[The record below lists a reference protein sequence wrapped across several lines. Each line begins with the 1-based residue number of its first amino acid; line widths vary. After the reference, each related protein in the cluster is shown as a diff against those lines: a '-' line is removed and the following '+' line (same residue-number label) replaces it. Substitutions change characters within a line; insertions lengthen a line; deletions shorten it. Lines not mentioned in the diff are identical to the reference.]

1 MTDKNNRPMKTGDVV
16 EITGAYFKNDNGLY
30 FVEHTPGDP
39 NWSGRDHCLRRIKRN
54 GELSTAKD
62 NLCFWPISAFVNSR
76 DKRAAANQWNR
87 EHAEIEIKTFP
98 HTEHIA
104 KFFAAEADSLDA
116 TIKRYTWDFGED
128 CQTVKDTKETQAF
141 YRSVADGLR
150 AEQPTADLEAE
161 NASRRAEQEAEQAE
175 RETVLRRRVA
185 GRCFIAETEQAHP
198 ITPGAPFVEI
208 PFSENP
214 AFYACTDQA
223 GKTGEPL
230 RLSVAAAEII
240 IRHYDAEVYADPDSA
255 YDKTDFVI
263 HYTDEHGQPSTY
275 SGRYDLG
282 CDAGGLVSHIRNFGE
297 NLRSMGHLW
306 NSQPTE
312 QDEADAAAILA
323 LADLLTAEI
332 NPTTPTPPTGGKV
345 VTVDFTQNSAA
356 TVQPSAATQQPEQ
369 TQQPDFLDWDP
380 AEVKAELERRNAEN
394 DHSFVAGVLSDVE
407 HLAPEQQTPATGAGV
422 EAPAEQPEATTAEQA
437 EQAEQPTPENR
448 PETVPPYGSIDE
460 ETARNAHYCVHMS
473 DYKPGSATASY
484 RNAVNSAAKMVEQ
497 QKARV
502 SAFYHDKLDALLNS
516 YARRLAQWT
525 NDYNRNQSSYPSQFI
540 AGAGNF
546 NMRKHNR
553 QMSRE
558 DSLWEEYR
566 QIEAILDK
574 IRSVGT
580 GPVDLA
586 DPHAREMLTERL
598 NSQRQML
605 EDAKTANAYY
615 RKHKTLEGCP
625 GLSEKNRAWL
635 TRPGVFASGDGSPIS
650 QYGSPFPAYE
660 LASIRGKIERT
671 EQRLAELD
679 RREQQAAEP
688 QTGTA
693 FDGGQIVRNI
703 DLNRLQILFD
713 AIPSADTRAAMKQNG
728 FRWSPKNQAWQRQLT
743 DNAERAARQVLR
755 LA

>member
-1 MTDKNNRPMKTGDVV
+1 MTDKNNRTMKTGDVV

-39 NWSGRDHCLRRIKRN
+39 NWIGRDHCLRRIKRN

-62 NLCFWPISAFVNSR
+62 NICFWPIHAFVNSR
-76 DKRAAANQWNR
+76 DKRAAANQWNQ

-104 KFFAAEADSLDA
+104 AYFASEADSLDV

-128 CQTVKDTKETQAF
+128 CQTVKDTKEAQAF
-141 YRSVADGLR
+141 YRSVAGGLR
-150 AEQPTADLEAE
+150 TEQPTAA
-161 NASRRAEQEAEQAE
+161 
-175 RETVLRRRVA
+175 
-185 GRCFIAETEQAHP
+185 TE
-198 ITPGAPFVEI
+198 
-208 PFSENP
+208 
-214 AFYACTDQA
+214 
-223 GKTGEPL
+223 
-230 RLSVAAAEII
+230 
-240 IRHYDAEVYADPDSA
+240 
-255 YDKTDFVI
+255 
-263 HYTDEHGQPSTY
+263 
-275 SGRYDLG
+275 
-282 CDAGGLVSHIRNFGE
+282 
-297 NLRSMGHLW
+297 
-306 NSQPTE
+306 
-312 QDEADAAAILA
+312 
-323 LADLLTAEI
+323 
-332 NPTTPTPPTGGKV
+332 
-345 VTVDFTQNSAA
+345 
-356 TVQPSAATQQPEQ
+356 QPSATTEQ
-369 TQQPDFLDWDP
+369 
-380 AEVKAELERRNAEN
+380 
-394 DHSFVAGVLSDVE
+394 
-407 HLAPEQQTPATGAGV
+407 PEQQTPATGAGAEV
-422 EAPAEQPEATTAEQA
+422 PAEQPEATTAEQA

-484 RNAVNSAAKMVEQ
+484 RNSVNEAAQMVEQ

-516 YARRLAQWT
+516 YARRLAQWA
-525 NDYNRNQSSYPSQFI
+525 NDYNRNQASYPSQFI

-650 QYGSPFPAYE
+650 LYGSPFPAYE

-713 AIPSADTRAAMKQNG
+713 AIPDADTRAALKQNG

>member
-1 MTDKNNRPMKTGDVV
+1 MNDKNNRPMKTGDVV

-62 NLCFWPISAFVNSR
+62 NICFWPIHAFVNSR

-87 EHAEIEIKTFP
+87 EHAEIEIKHFP
-98 HTEHIA
+98 NTAHIA
-104 KFFAAEADSLDA
+104 KFFADEADSLDV
-116 TIKRYTWDFGED
+116 TIKRYTWDFGKD
-128 CQTVKDTKETQAF
+128 CQTVKDTKEIQAF

-150 AEQPTADLEAE
+150 AEQPTAAT
-161 NASRRAEQEAEQAE
+161 AQTSAAA
-175 RETVLRRRVA
+175 
-185 GRCFIAETEQAHP
+185 TEQ
-198 ITPGAPFVEI
+198 
-208 PFSENP
+208 
-214 AFYACTDQA
+214 
-223 GKTGEPL
+223 
-230 RLSVAAAEII
+230 
-240 IRHYDAEVYADPDSA
+240 
-255 YDKTDFVI
+255 
-263 HYTDEHGQPSTY
+263 
-275 SGRYDLG
+275 
-282 CDAGGLVSHIRNFGE
+282 
-297 NLRSMGHLW
+297 
-306 NSQPTE
+306 
-312 QDEADAAAILA
+312 
-323 LADLLTAEI
+323 
-332 NPTTPTPPTGGKV
+332 
-345 VTVDFTQNSAA
+345 
-356 TVQPSAATQQPEQ
+356 
-369 TQQPDFLDWDP
+369 
-380 AEVKAELERRNAEN
+380 
-394 DHSFVAGVLSDVE
+394 
-407 HLAPEQQTPATGAGV
+407 PEQQTPATGAGA
-422 EAPAEQPEATTAEQA
+422 EAPAEQPEAITPEPA
-437 EQAEQPTPENR
+437 EQAEQPAPENR

-460 ETARNAHYCVHMS
+460 GTARNAHYCIHMG

-484 RNAVNSAAKMVEQ
+484 RNSVNKAAQMVEQ

-525 NDYNRNQSSYPSQFI
+525 NDYNRNQASYPSQFI

-546 NMRKHNR
+546 NMRQHNR

-605 EDAKTANAYY
+605 EDAKAANAYY

-713 AIPSADTRAAMKQNG
+713 AIPDADTRAALKQNG

>member
-1 MTDKNNRPMKTGDVV
+1 MNDKNNRPMKTGDVV

-62 NLCFWPISAFVNSR
+62 NICFWPIHAFVNSR
-76 DKRAAANQWNR
+76 DKRAAANQWNQ

-104 KFFAAEADSLDA
+104 AYFADEADSLDA
-116 TIKRYTWDFGED
+116 TINRYTWDFGED
-128 CQTVKDTKETQAF
+128 CQTVKDAKETQAF

-150 AEQPTADLEAE
+150 TEQPTAAE
-161 NASRRAEQEAEQAE
+161 
-175 RETVLRRRVA
+175 
-185 GRCFIAETEQAHP
+185 
-198 ITPGAPFVEI
+198 
-208 PFSENP
+208 
-214 AFYACTDQA
+214 
-223 GKTGEPL
+223 
-230 RLSVAAAEII
+230 
-240 IRHYDAEVYADPDSA
+240 
-255 YDKTDFVI
+255 
-263 HYTDEHGQPSTY
+263 QPST
-275 SGRYDLG
+275 
-282 CDAGGLVSHIRNFGE
+282 A
-297 NLRSMGHLW
+297 
-306 NSQPTE
+306 TE
-312 QDEADAAAILA
+312 
-323 LADLLTAEI
+323 
-332 NPTTPTPPTGGKV
+332 
-345 VTVDFTQNSAA
+345 
-356 TVQPSAATQQPEQ
+356 QPEQ
-369 TQQPDFLDWDP
+369 Q
-380 AEVKAELERRNAEN
+380 A
-394 DHSFVAGVLSDVE
+394 
-407 HLAPEQQTPATGAGV
+407 PATGAGA
-422 EAPAEQPEATTAEQA
+422 EAPAEQPEAITPEPA
-437 EQAEQPTPENR
+437 EQAEQPAPENR
-448 PETVPPYGSIDE
+448 PVTVPTYYEISE
-460 ETARNAHYCVHMS
+460 ETARNAHYCIHMS
-473 DYKPGSATASY
+473 DYEPGSATASY
-484 RNAVNSAAKMVEQ
+484 QNSVNSAAQLVEQ
-497 QKARV
+497 QKART
-502 SAFYHDKLDALLNS
+502 SAFYHDKLDALLDR

-525 NDYNRNQSSYPSQFI
+525 NDYNRNQASYPSQFI

-553 QMSRE
+553 QMARE
-558 DSLWEEYR
+558 DSLWEEHR

-713 AIPSADTRAAMKQNG
+713 AIPDADTCAALKQNG

>member
-1 MTDKNNRPMKTGDVV
+1 MKNTSIKFYYNGLRLNGSRTLVKCSYSIDNSRRTASPCVTICADRGGSLPRDLFPVENDTDIMTDYFDNDRATITADHPLYPFARVAAVKYEINLLKTSQRYA
-16 EITGAYFKNDNGLY
+16 E
-30 FVEHTPGDP
+30 
-39 NWSGRDHCLRRIKRN
+39 
-54 GELSTAKD
+54 
-62 NLCFWPISAFVNSR
+62 
-76 DKRAAANQWNR
+76 KRAAGGYMADYYAKEAARLAGRIEQLN
-87 EHAEIEIKTFP
+87 AEL
-98 HTEHIA
+98 
-104 KFFAAEADSLDA
+104 AALPSTHPAAADLEA
-116 TIKRYTWDFGED
+116 
-128 CQTVKDTKETQAF
+128 
-141 YRSVADGLR
+141 VA
-150 AEQPTADLEAE
+150 AQNLEAE

-240 IRHYDAEVYADPDSA
+240 IRHYDAEVYDDPDSA

-282 CDAGGLVSHIRNFGE
+282 CDAGGLVSHIRSFGE

-345 VTVDFTQNSAA
+345 EAVEFTQPTAA
-356 TVQPSAATQQPEQ
+356 TEQ
-369 TQQPDFLDWDP
+369 
-380 AEVKAELERRNAEN
+380 
-394 DHSFVAGVLSDVE
+394 
-407 HLAPEQQTPATGAGV
+407 PEQQTPATGTGA
-422 EAPAEQPEATTAEQA
+422 EAPAEQPEATTA

-460 ETARNAHYCVHMS
+460 ETARNAHYCIHMS

-484 RNAVNSAAKMVEQ
+484 RNSVNEAAQMVEQ
-497 QKARV
+497 QKACV

-516 YARRLAQWT
+516 YARRLAAWT
-525 NDYNRNQSSYPSQFI
+525 NDYNRNQASYPSQFI

-553 QMSRE
+553 QMARE

-679 RREQQAAEP
+679 KREQQAAQP

-713 AIPSADTRAAMKQNG
+713 AIPDADTRAALKQNG

>member
-62 NLCFWPISAFVNSR
+62 NICFWPISVYVNSR
-76 DKRAAANQWNR
+76 DKRAAANQWNQ

-104 KFFAAEADSLDA
+104 AYFASEAASLDA

-128 CQTVKDTKETQAF
+128 CQTVKDAKETQAF
-141 YRSVADGLR
+141 YRSISDGLR
-150 AEQPTADLEAE
+150 AEQTA
-161 NASRRAEQEAEQAE
+161 
-175 RETVLRRRVA
+175 
-185 GRCFIAETEQAHP
+185 
-198 ITPGAPFVEI
+198 APE
-208 PFSENP
+208 
-214 AFYACTDQA
+214 
-223 GKTGEPL
+223 
-230 RLSVAAAEII
+230 
-240 IRHYDAEVYADPDSA
+240 
-255 YDKTDFVI
+255 
-263 HYTDEHGQPSTY
+263 QPST
-275 SGRYDLG
+275 
-282 CDAGGLVSHIRNFGE
+282 
-297 NLRSMGHLW
+297 
-306 NSQPTE
+306 
-312 QDEADAAAILA
+312 
-323 LADLLTAEI
+323 
-332 NPTTPTPPTGGKV
+332 TTPE
-345 VTVDFTQNSAA
+345 
-356 TVQPSAATQQPEQ
+356 QPQQPEQ
-369 TQQPDFLDWDP
+369 QP
-380 AEVKAELERRNAEN
+380 
-394 DHSFVAGVLSDVE
+394 
-407 HLAPEQQTPATGAGV
+407 TATGAGA
-422 EAPAEQPEATTAEQA
+422 EAPAEQPEATPAEQE

-448 PETVPPYGSIDE
+448 PETVPPYDPIDE

-484 RNAVNSAAKMVEQ
+484 QNSVNKAAQLVEQ

-502 SAFYHDKLDALLNS
+502 SAFYHDNLDALLNS
-516 YARRLAQWT
+516 YARRLAAWT
-525 NDYNRNQSSYPSQFI
+525 NDYNRNQASYPSQFI

-553 QMSRE
+553 QMARE

-605 EDAKTANAYY
+605 EDAKAANAYY
-615 RKHKTLEGCP
+615 RKHKTLENCP

-650 QYGSPFPAYE
+650 LYGSPFPAYE
-660 LASIRGKIERT
+660 LSSIRGKIERT

-693 FDGGQIVRNI
+693 FDGGHIVRNI

-713 AIPSADTRAAMKQNG
+713 AIPDADTRAALKQNG

>member
-1 MTDKNNRPMKTGDVV
+1 MTDKNNRTMKTGDVV

-62 NLCFWPISAFVNSR
+62 NICFWPISAYVNSR
-76 DKRAAANQWNR
+76 DKRAAANQWNQ

-104 KFFAAEADSLDA
+104 AYFASEADSLDV

-141 YRSVADGLR
+141 YRSISDGLR
-150 AEQPTADLEAE
+150 AEQPTPAD
-161 NASRRAEQEAEQAE
+161 
-175 RETVLRRRVA
+175 
-185 GRCFIAETEQAHP
+185 
-198 ITPGAPFVEI
+198 
-208 PFSENP
+208 
-214 AFYACTDQA
+214 
-223 GKTGEPL
+223 
-230 RLSVAAAEII
+230 
-240 IRHYDAEVYADPDSA
+240 
-255 YDKTDFVI
+255 
-263 HYTDEHGQPSTY
+263 
-275 SGRYDLG
+275 
-282 CDAGGLVSHIRNFGE
+282 
-297 NLRSMGHLW
+297 
-306 NSQPTE
+306 
-312 QDEADAAAILA
+312 
-323 LADLLTAEI
+323 
-332 NPTTPTPPTGGKV
+332 
-345 VTVDFTQNSAA
+345 
-356 TVQPSAATQQPEQ
+356 TQQ
-369 TQQPDFLDWDP
+369 
-380 AEVKAELERRNAEN
+380 
-394 DHSFVAGVLSDVE
+394 
-407 HLAPEQQTPATGAGV
+407 PEQQTPATGADA
-422 EAPAEQPEATTAEQA
+422 EAPAEQPEAITPEPA

-448 PETVPPYGSIDE
+448 PVTVPTYYEISE

-473 DYKPGSATASY
+473 DYEPGSATAGY
-484 RNAVNSAAKMVEQ
+484 RSSVNSAAHLVEQ
-497 QKARV
+497 QKART
-502 SAFYHDKLDALLNS
+502 SAFYHDKLDALLDR

-525 NDYNRNQSSYPSQFI
+525 NDYNRNQASYPSQFI

-650 QYGSPFPAYE
+650 LYGSPFPAYE

-713 AIPSADTRAAMKQNG
+713 AIPDTDTRAALKQNG

>member
-1 MTDKNNRPMKTGDVV
+1 MTDKNNRTMKTGDVV

-62 NLCFWPISAFVNSR
+62 NICFWPISAYVNSR

-104 KFFAAEADSLDA
+104 AYFAREAASLDA

-128 CQTVKDTKETQAF
+128 CQTVKDAKETQAF
-141 YRSVADGLR
+141 YRSISDGLR
-150 AEQPTADLEAE
+150 AEQTAADLEAE

-175 RETVLRRRVA
+175 RETFLRRRVA
-185 GRCFIAETEQAHP
+185 GRCFITETEQAHP

-214 AFYACTDQA
+214 AFCAYNEQSS
-223 GKTGEPL
+223 KTGEPL
-230 RLSVAAAEII
+230 RLSIAAAEII

-263 HYTDEHGQPSTY
+263 RYTDENGQPSTY

-282 CDAGGLVSHIRNFGE
+282 CNAGGLVSHIRSFGE

-306 NSQPTE
+306 DKQPTE

-323 LADLLTAEI
+323 LVDLLTAEI

-345 VTVDFTQNSAA
+345 VTVDFTRN
-356 TVQPSAATQQPEQ
+356 TTPEQPSTTTSEQ

-407 HLAPEQQTPATGAGV
+407 QLTPEQQPTATGADA
-422 EAPAEQPEATTAEQA
+422 EAPAEQPEAIPA
-437 EQAEQPTPENR
+437 EQAEQPIPENQ

-460 ETARNAHYCVHMS
+460 ETARNAHYCVHMG

-484 RNAVNSAAKMVEQ
+484 RNSVNKAAQLVEQ

-540 AGAGNF
+540 AGAGNY
-546 NMRKHNR
+546 NMKKHNR
-553 QMSRE
+553 QMARE

-574 IRSVGT
+574 IRSIGT

-650 QYGSPFPAYE
+650 LYGSPFPAYE

-713 AIPSADTRAAMKQNG
+713 AIPSADTRAALKQNG

-743 DNAERAARQVLR
+743 DNAERAARQVLC
-755 LA
+755 LD

>member
-1 MTDKNNRPMKTGDVV
+1 MTDKNNRTMKTGDVV

-62 NLCFWPISAFVNSR
+62 NICFWPISVYVNSR
-76 DKRAAANQWNR
+76 DKRAAANQWNQ

-104 KFFAAEADSLDA
+104 AYFADEAASLDA

-128 CQTVKDTKETQAF
+128 CQTVQDTKETQAF
-141 YRSVADGLR
+141 YRSISDGLR
-150 AEQPTADLEAE
+150 AEQT
-161 NASRRAEQEAEQAE
+161 
-175 RETVLRRRVA
+175 
-185 GRCFIAETEQAHP
+185 
-198 ITPGAPFVEI
+198 
-208 PFSENP
+208 
-214 AFYACTDQA
+214 
-223 GKTGEPL
+223 
-230 RLSVAAAEII
+230 AAAFE
-240 IRHYDAEVYADPDSA
+240 
-255 YDKTDFVI
+255 
-263 HYTDEHGQPSTY
+263 QP
-275 SGRYDLG
+275 
-282 CDAGGLVSHIRNFGE
+282 
-297 NLRSMGHLW
+297 
-306 NSQPTE
+306 
-312 QDEADAAAILA
+312 
-323 LADLLTAEI
+323 
-332 NPTTPTPPTGGKV
+332 
-345 VTVDFTQNSAA
+345 
-356 TVQPSAATQQPEQ
+356 QQPEQ
-369 TQQPDFLDWDP
+369 QPTATD
-380 AEVKAELERRNAEN
+380 
-394 DHSFVAGVLSDVE
+394 AG
-407 HLAPEQQTPATGAGV
+407 A
-422 EAPAEQPEATTAEQA
+422 EAPAEQPEAITTEPA

-460 ETARNAHYCVHMS
+460 ETARNAHYCVHMG

-484 RNAVNSAAKMVEQ
+484 RNSVNNAAQLVEQ
-497 QKARV
+497 QKAHV

-525 NDYNRNQSSYPSQFI
+525 NDYNRNQASYPSQFI
-540 AGAGNF
+540 AGAGNYS
-546 NMRKHNR
+546 MKKHNR
-553 QMSRE
+553 QMERE
-558 DSLWEEYR
+558 GSLWEEYR

-625 GLSEKNRAWL
+625 GITAEQAAAL
-635 TRPGVFASGDGSPIS
+635 TNPDSFDIKLYRKPYGD
-650 QYGSPFPAYE
+650 YE
-660 LASIRGKIERT
+660 LSSLRGKIQRV

-713 AIPSADTRAAMKQNG
+713 AIPGADTRAALKQNG

>member
-1 MTDKNNRPMKTGDVV
+1 MTDKNNRTMKTGDVV

-62 NLCFWPISAFVNSR
+62 NLCFWPIHAFVNSR
-76 DKRAAANQWNR
+76 DKRAAANQWNQ
-87 EHAEIEIKTFP
+87 EHAEIKIKTFP
-98 HTEHIA
+98 NTAHIA
-104 KFFAAEADSLDA
+104 AFFTAEADSLDV
-116 TIKRYTWDFGED
+116 TIKRYTWDLGED
-128 CQTVKDTKETQAF
+128 CQTVQDTKETQAF

-150 AEQPTADLEAE
+150 AEQT
-161 NASRRAEQEAEQAE
+161 
-175 RETVLRRRVA
+175 
-185 GRCFIAETEQAHP
+185 
-198 ITPGAPFVEI
+198 
-208 PFSENP
+208 
-214 AFYACTDQA
+214 
-223 GKTGEPL
+223 
-230 RLSVAAAEII
+230 AAAPE
-240 IRHYDAEVYADPDSA
+240 
-255 YDKTDFVI
+255 
-263 HYTDEHGQPSTY
+263 
-275 SGRYDLG
+275 
-282 CDAGGLVSHIRNFGE
+282 
-297 NLRSMGHLW
+297 
-306 NSQPTE
+306 
-312 QDEADAAAILA
+312 
-323 LADLLTAEI
+323 
-332 NPTTPTPPTGGKV
+332 
-345 VTVDFTQNSAA
+345 
-356 TVQPSAATQQPEQ
+356 QPSAATTQQPEQ
-369 TQQPDFLDWDP
+369 QPTATD
-380 AEVKAELERRNAEN
+380 
-394 DHSFVAGVLSDVE
+394 AG
-407 HLAPEQQTPATGAGV
+407 A
-422 EAPAEQPEATTAEQA
+422 EAPAEQPEAIPA

-460 ETARNAHYCVHMS
+460 ETARNAHYCVHMG
-473 DYKPGSATASY
+473 DYTPGSATASY
-484 RNAVNSAAKMVEQ
+484 RNSVNSAAQLVEQ

-516 YARRLAQWT
+516 YARRLAAWT
-525 NDYNRNQSSYPSQFI
+525 NDYNRNQASYPSQFI

-553 QMSRE
+553 QMARE
-558 DSLWEEYR
+558 DFLWEEYR

-574 IRSVGT
+574 IRSIGT

-625 GLSEKNRAWL
+625 GLSEKSRAWL

-650 QYGSPFPAYE
+650 LYGSPFPAYE

-713 AIPSADTRAAMKQNG
+713 AIPDADTRAALKQNG

-743 DNAERAARQVLR
+743 DNAERAARQVLS

>member
-1 MTDKNNRPMKTGDVV
+1 MTDKNNRTMKTGDVV

-62 NLCFWPISAFVNSR
+62 NICFWPISVYVNSR

-104 KFFAAEADSLDA
+104 AYFADKADSLDA
-116 TIKRYTWDFGED
+116 TIKHYTWDFGED
-128 CQTVKDTKETQAF
+128 CQTVQDAKATQAF
-141 YRSVADGLR
+141 YRSISDGL
-150 AEQPTADLEAE
+150 QPE
-161 NASRRAEQEAEQAE
+161 
-175 RETVLRRRVA
+175 
-185 GRCFIAETEQAHP
+185 
-198 ITPGAPFVEI
+198 
-208 PFSENP
+208 
-214 AFYACTDQA
+214 
-223 GKTGEPL
+223 
-230 RLSVAAAEII
+230 
-240 IRHYDAEVYADPDSA
+240 
-255 YDKTDFVI
+255 
-263 HYTDEHGQPSTY
+263 QPST
-275 SGRYDLG
+275 
-282 CDAGGLVSHIRNFGE
+282 
-297 NLRSMGHLW
+297 
-306 NSQPTE
+306 
-312 QDEADAAAILA
+312 
-323 LADLLTAEI
+323 
-332 NPTTPTPPTGGKV
+332 TT
-345 VTVDFTQNSAA
+345 
-356 TVQPSAATQQPEQ
+356 PEQ

-380 AEVKAELERRNAEN
+380 AEAKAELERRNAEN

-407 HLAPEQQTPATGAGV
+407 QLTPEQQPTATGADA
-422 EAPAEQPEATTAEQA
+422 EAPAEQPEAIPAEQA

-460 ETARNAHYCVHMS
+460 ETARNAHYCIHMS

-484 RNAVNSAAKMVEQ
+484 RNSVNKAAQMVEQ

-525 NDYNRNQSSYPSQFI
+525 NDYNRNQASYPSQFI

-625 GLSEKNRAWL
+625 GLSEKSRAWL

-650 QYGSPFPAYE
+650 LYGSPFPAYE

-679 RREQQAAEP
+679 LREQQAAEP

-713 AIPSADTRAAMKQNG
+713 TIPDADTRAALKQNG

>member
-1 MTDKNNRPMKTGDVV
+1 MTDKNNRTMKTGDVV

-62 NLCFWPISAFVNSR
+62 NICFWPISAFVNSR

-104 KFFAAEADSLDA
+104 AYFASEADSLDV

-150 AEQPTADLEAE
+150 AEQPTA
-161 NASRRAEQEAEQAE
+161 
-175 RETVLRRRVA
+175 T
-185 GRCFIAETEQAHP
+185 TE
-198 ITPGAPFVEI
+198 
-208 PFSENP
+208 
-214 AFYACTDQA
+214 
-223 GKTGEPL
+223 
-230 RLSVAAAEII
+230 
-240 IRHYDAEVYADPDSA
+240 
-255 YDKTDFVI
+255 
-263 HYTDEHGQPSTY
+263 QPST
-275 SGRYDLG
+275 
-282 CDAGGLVSHIRNFGE
+282 A
-297 NLRSMGHLW
+297 
-306 NSQPTE
+306 TE
-312 QDEADAAAILA
+312 Q
-323 LADLLTAEI
+323 
-332 NPTTPTPPTGGKV
+332 PK
-345 VTVDFTQNSAA
+345 
-356 TVQPSAATQQPEQ
+356 
-369 TQQPDFLDWDP
+369 
-380 AEVKAELERRNAEN
+380 
-394 DHSFVAGVLSDVE
+394 
-407 HLAPEQQTPATGAGV
+407 QQTTATGAGA

-448 PETVPPYGSIDE
+448 PETVPSYGSIDE
-460 ETARNAHYCVHMS
+460 ETARNAHYCIHMG

-484 RNAVNSAAKMVEQ
+484 RNSVNKAAQMVEQ

-525 NDYNRNQSSYPSQFI
+525 NDYNRNQASYPSQFI

-713 AIPSADTRAAMKQNG
+713 AIPDAGTRAALKQNG

>member
-39 NWSGRDHCLRRIKRN
+39 NWSGRDHCLRRIKCN

-62 NLCFWPISAFVNSR
+62 NICFWPIHAFVNSR
-76 DKRAAANQWNR
+76 DKRAAANQWNQ

-150 AEQPTADLEAE
+150 TEQPTAA
-161 NASRRAEQEAEQAE
+161 
-175 RETVLRRRVA
+175 
-185 GRCFIAETEQAHP
+185 TEQP
-198 ITPGAPFVEI
+198 T
-208 PFSENP
+208 
-214 AFYACTDQA
+214 
-223 GKTGEPL
+223 
-230 RLSVAAAEII
+230 AA
-240 IRHYDAEVYADPDSA
+240 
-255 YDKTDFVI
+255 
-263 HYTDEHGQPSTY
+263 
-275 SGRYDLG
+275 
-282 CDAGGLVSHIRNFGE
+282 
-297 NLRSMGHLW
+297 
-306 NSQPTE
+306 TE
-312 QDEADAAAILA
+312 Q
-323 LADLLTAEI
+323 
-332 NPTTPTPPTGGKV
+332 
-345 VTVDFTQNSAA
+345 
-356 TVQPSAATQQPEQ
+356 
-369 TQQPDFLDWDP
+369 
-380 AEVKAELERRNAEN
+380 
-394 DHSFVAGVLSDVE
+394 
-407 HLAPEQQTPATGAGV
+407 PEQQTPATGTGA

-460 ETARNAHYCVHMS
+460 ETARNAHYCIHMS

-484 RNAVNSAAKMVEQ
+484 RNAVNKAAQMVEQ

-525 NDYNRNQSSYPSQFI
+525 NDYNRNQASYPSQFI

-650 QYGSPFPAYE
+650 LYGSPFPAYE

-713 AIPSADTRAAMKQNG
+713 AIPDTDTRAALKQNG

>member
-62 NLCFWPISAFVNSR
+62 NICFWPIHAFVNSR

-104 KFFAAEADSLDA
+104 AYFASEADSLDA

-141 YRSVADGLR
+141 YRSVSDGLR
-150 AEQPTADLEAE
+150 VEQPTAA
-161 NASRRAEQEAEQAE
+161 
-175 RETVLRRRVA
+175 
-185 GRCFIAETEQAHP
+185 TE
-198 ITPGAPFVEI
+198 
-208 PFSENP
+208 
-214 AFYACTDQA
+214 
-223 GKTGEPL
+223 
-230 RLSVAAAEII
+230 
-240 IRHYDAEVYADPDSA
+240 
-255 YDKTDFVI
+255 
-263 HYTDEHGQPSTY
+263 
-275 SGRYDLG
+275 
-282 CDAGGLVSHIRNFGE
+282 
-297 NLRSMGHLW
+297 
-306 NSQPTE
+306 
-312 QDEADAAAILA
+312 
-323 LADLLTAEI
+323 
-332 NPTTPTPPTGGKV
+332 
-345 VTVDFTQNSAA
+345 
-356 TVQPSAATQQPEQ
+356 QPSATTEQPEQ
-369 TQQPDFLDWDP
+369 PT
-380 AEVKAELERRNAEN
+380 A
-394 DHSFVAGVLSDVE
+394 
-407 HLAPEQQTPATGAGV
+407 ATGAGA

-437 EQAEQPTPENR
+437 EQPTPENR
-448 PETVPPYGSIDE
+448 PETVPTYYEISE

-484 RNAVNSAAKMVEQ
+484 RNSVNSAAKMVEQ

-525 NDYNRNQSSYPSQFI
+525 NDYNRNQASYPSQFI

-558 DSLWEEYR
+558 DSLWEGYR
-566 QIEAILDK
+566 QIAAILDK

-605 EDAKTANAYY
+605 ENAKTANAYY
-615 RKHKTLEGCP
+615 RKHKTLKGCP
-625 GLSEKNRAWL
+625 GFTPKQAAAL
-635 TRPGVFASGDGSPIS
+635 TAPDRFDIRVH
-650 QYGSPFPAYE
+650 GSPFPAYE

-679 RREQQAAEP
+679 RREQQAAQP

-713 AIPSADTRAAMKQNG
+713 AIPDAGTRAALKQNG

-743 DNAERAARQVLR
+743 DNAERAARSALGI
-755 LA
+755 A

>member
-1 MTDKNNRPMKTGDVV
+1 MNDKNNRPMKTGDVV

-62 NLCFWPISAFVNSR
+62 NICFWPISVYVNSR
-76 DKRAAANQWNR
+76 DKRAAANQWNQA
-87 EHAEIEIKTFP
+87 HAEIEIKTFP
-98 HTEHIA
+98 NTAHIA
-104 KFFAAEADSLDA
+104 KFFAAEANSLDA

-128 CQTVKDTKETQAF
+128 CQTVKDAKETQAF

-150 AEQPTADLEAE
+150 AKQTAADLEAE

-175 RETVLRRRVA
+175 RETVLRRCVA

-275 SGRYDLG
+275 SGRYNLG
-282 CDAGGLVSHIRNFGE
+282 FNDGGMISHIRRFGE
-297 NLRSMGHLW
+297 NLRRMGHLW

-345 VTVDFTQNSAA
+345 EAVEFTQ
-356 TVQPSAATQQPEQ
+356 PSTTQQPEQ
-369 TQQPDFLDWDP
+369 
-380 AEVKAELERRNAEN
+380 
-394 DHSFVAGVLSDVE
+394 H
-407 HLAPEQQTPATGAGV
+407 TPATNAGA

-437 EQAEQPTPENR
+437 EQQTPENR
-448 PETVPPYGSIDE
+448 PETVSPYGSIDE
-460 ETARNAHYCVHMS
+460 ETAWNAHYCVHMG

-484 RNAVNSAAKMVEQ
+484 RNSVDKAAQMVEQ
-497 QKARV
+497 QKSRV

-525 NDYNRNQSSYPSQFI
+525 NDYNRNQASYPSQFI

-615 RKHKTLEGCP
+615 HKHKTLEGCP

-713 AIPSADTRAAMKQNG
+713 AIPDADTRAALKQNG

>member
-1 MTDKNNRPMKTGDVV
+1 MKTTSIKFYYNGLRLNGSRALVKCSYSIDNSRRTASPCVTICADRGGSLPRDLFPVENDTDIMTDYFDNDRATITADHPLYPFARAAAVKY
-16 EITGAYFKNDNGLY
+16 EI
-30 FVEHTPGDP
+30 
-39 NWSGRDHCLRRIKRN
+39 
-54 GELSTAKD
+54 
-62 NLCFWPISAFVNSR
+62 NLLKISQRYAE
-76 DKRAAANQWNR
+76 KRAAGGYM
-87 EHAEIEIKTFP
+87 
-98 HTEHIA
+98 
-104 KFFAAEADSLDA
+104 AD
-116 TIKRYTWDFGED
+116 YY
-128 CQTVKDTKETQAF
+128 TKEAARLAGRIEQFNAELAALPSTQPAAADLEA
-141 YRSVADGLR
+141 VA
-150 AEQPTADLEAE
+150 AQNLEAE

-263 HYTDEHGQPSTY
+263 HYADEHGHPFTY

-282 CDAGGLVSHIRNFGE
+282 CNAGGLISHIRNFGE

-312 QDEADAAAILA
+312 QDEADAAAILT

-345 VTVDFTQNSAA
+345 EAVEFTQ
-356 TVQPSAATQQPEQ
+356 PSTTTAQ
-369 TQQPDFLDWDP
+369 
-380 AEVKAELERRNAEN
+380 
-394 DHSFVAGVLSDVE
+394 
-407 HLAPEQQTPATGAGV
+407 PEQQTLATGAGA
-422 EAPAEQPEATTAEQA
+422 EAPAEQPEATTA

-460 ETARNAHYCVHMS
+460 ETARNAHYCIHMG

-484 RNAVNSAAKMVEQ
+484 RNSVNKAAQTVEQ

-502 SAFYHDKLDALLNS
+502 SAFYYDKLDALLNS

-525 NDYNRNQSSYPSQFI
+525 NDYNRNQASYPSQFI

-688 QTGTA
+688 QTNTA
-693 FDGGQIVRNI
+693 FDGGRIVRNI
-703 DLNRLQILFD
+703 DRNRLQILFD
-713 AIPSADTRAAMKQNG
+713 AIPSADTRAALKQNG

-755 LA
+755 LV

>member
-1 MTDKNNRPMKTGDVV
+1 MTDKNNRTMKTGDVV

-62 NLCFWPISAFVNSR
+62 NLCFWPISAYVNSL
-76 DKRAAANQWNR
+76 DKRAAANQWNQ
-87 EHAEIEIKTFP
+87 EHAEIEIKAFP
-98 HTEHIA
+98 HTAHIA
-104 KFFAAEADSLDA
+104 AYFADEAEKQDKEAQRCIWNL
-116 TIKRYTWDFGED
+116 GED
-128 CQTVKDTKETQAF
+128 HEVVKAIQATRNF
-141 YRSVADGLR
+141 LRSISDGLR
-150 AEQPTADLEAE
+150 AEQPTPAD
-161 NASRRAEQEAEQAE
+161 
-175 RETVLRRRVA
+175 
-185 GRCFIAETEQAHP
+185 
-198 ITPGAPFVEI
+198 
-208 PFSENP
+208 
-214 AFYACTDQA
+214 
-223 GKTGEPL
+223 
-230 RLSVAAAEII
+230 
-240 IRHYDAEVYADPDSA
+240 
-255 YDKTDFVI
+255 
-263 HYTDEHGQPSTY
+263 
-275 SGRYDLG
+275 
-282 CDAGGLVSHIRNFGE
+282 
-297 NLRSMGHLW
+297 
-306 NSQPTE
+306 
-312 QDEADAAAILA
+312 
-323 LADLLTAEI
+323 
-332 NPTTPTPPTGGKV
+332 
-345 VTVDFTQNSAA
+345 
-356 TVQPSAATQQPEQ
+356 TQQPEQ
-369 TQQPDFLDWDP
+369 
-380 AEVKAELERRNAEN
+380 
-394 DHSFVAGVLSDVE
+394 
-407 HLAPEQQTPATGAGV
+407 QTPTTGAGA

-484 RNAVNSAAKMVEQ
+484 RNSVNSAAELVEQ
-497 QKARV
+497 QKDRV
-502 SAFYHDKLDALLNS
+502 STFYHDKLDALLNS

-540 AGAGNF
+540 AGAGNY
-546 NMRKHNR
+546 NMKKHNR

-693 FDGGQIVRNI
+693 FDCGQIVRNI

-713 AIPSADTRAAMKQNG
+713 AIPDADTRAALKQNG

>member
-1 MTDKNNRPMKTGDVV
+1 MNDKNNRPMKTGDVV

-62 NLCFWPISAFVNSR
+62 NICFWPISAFVNSR
-76 DKRAAANQWNR
+76 DKRAAANEWNR

-104 KFFAAEADSLDA
+104 AYFASEADSLDA

-141 YRSVADGLR
+141 YRSVADGLLT
-150 AEQPTADLEAE
+150 EQPTAAT
-161 NASRRAEQEAEQAE
+161 AQTSAAA
-175 RETVLRRRVA
+175 
-185 GRCFIAETEQAHP
+185 TEQ
-198 ITPGAPFVEI
+198 
-208 PFSENP
+208 
-214 AFYACTDQA
+214 
-223 GKTGEPL
+223 
-230 RLSVAAAEII
+230 
-240 IRHYDAEVYADPDSA
+240 
-255 YDKTDFVI
+255 
-263 HYTDEHGQPSTY
+263 
-275 SGRYDLG
+275 
-282 CDAGGLVSHIRNFGE
+282 
-297 NLRSMGHLW
+297 
-306 NSQPTE
+306 
-312 QDEADAAAILA
+312 
-323 LADLLTAEI
+323 
-332 NPTTPTPPTGGKV
+332 
-345 VTVDFTQNSAA
+345 
-356 TVQPSAATQQPEQ
+356 
-369 TQQPDFLDWDP
+369 
-380 AEVKAELERRNAEN
+380 
-394 DHSFVAGVLSDVE
+394 
-407 HLAPEQQTPATGAGV
+407 PEQQTPATGAGA
-422 EAPAEQPEATTAEQA
+422 EAPAEQPEATTA

-460 ETARNAHYCVHMS
+460 ETARNAHYCIHMS

-484 RNAVNSAAKMVEQ
+484 RNSVNKAAQMVEQ

-525 NDYNRNQSSYPSQFI
+525 NDYNRNQASYPSQFI
-540 AGAGNF
+540 SGAGNF

-605 EDAKTANAYY
+605 EDAKAANAYY
-615 RKHKTLEGCP
+615 RKHKTLVGCP
-625 GLSEKNRAWL
+625 GFTAEQVANL
-635 TRPGVFASGDGSPIS
+635 TDPNSFDIRVH
-650 QYGSPFPAYE
+650 GSPFPAYE
-660 LASIRGKIERT
+660 LASLRGKIERT

-679 RREQQAAEP
+679 KREQQAAQP

-713 AIPSADTRAAMKQNG
+713 AIPDAATRTALKQNG

>member
-1 MTDKNNRPMKTGDVV
+1 MTDKNNRTMKTGDVV

-62 NLCFWPISAFVNSR
+62 NICFWPISAFVNSR
-76 DKRAAANQWNR
+76 DKRAAANEWNR

-104 KFFAAEADSLDA
+104 AYFASEADSLDV

-150 AEQPTADLEAE
+150 TEQPTAAE
-161 NASRRAEQEAEQAE
+161 
-175 RETVLRRRVA
+175 
-185 GRCFIAETEQAHP
+185 
-198 ITPGAPFVEI
+198 
-208 PFSENP
+208 
-214 AFYACTDQA
+214 
-223 GKTGEPL
+223 
-230 RLSVAAAEII
+230 
-240 IRHYDAEVYADPDSA
+240 
-255 YDKTDFVI
+255 
-263 HYTDEHGQPSTY
+263 
-275 SGRYDLG
+275 
-282 CDAGGLVSHIRNFGE
+282 
-297 NLRSMGHLW
+297 
-306 NSQPTE
+306 
-312 QDEADAAAILA
+312 
-323 LADLLTAEI
+323 
-332 NPTTPTPPTGGKV
+332 
-345 VTVDFTQNSAA
+345 
-356 TVQPSAATQQPEQ
+356 QPSAATTEQ
-369 TQQPDFLDWDP
+369 
-380 AEVKAELERRNAEN
+380 
-394 DHSFVAGVLSDVE
+394 
-407 HLAPEQQTPATGAGV
+407 PEQQTPATGAGA
-422 EAPAEQPEATTAEQA
+422 EAPAEQPETTTA

-460 ETARNAHYCVHMS
+460 ETARNAHYCIHMS

-484 RNAVNSAAKMVEQ
+484 RNSVNKAAQMVEQ

-525 NDYNRNQSSYPSQFI
+525 NDYNRNQASYPSQFI

-650 QYGSPFPAYE
+650 LYGSPFPAYE

-679 RREQQAAEP
+679 RREQQAEEP
-688 QTGTA
+688 QAGTA

-713 AIPSADTRAAMKQNG
+713 AIPDADTRAALKQNG

>member
-1 MTDKNNRPMKTGDVV
+1 MNDKNNRTMKTGDVV

-62 NLCFWPISAFVNSR
+62 NICFWPISAYVNSR

-87 EHAEIEIKTFP
+87 EHAEIEIKRFP
-98 HTEHIA
+98 NTAHIA
-104 KFFAAEADSLDA
+104 KFFAAEAASLDA

-128 CQTVKDTKETQAF
+128 NQTVKDAKETQAF
-141 YRSVADGLR
+141 YRSVSDGLR
-150 AEQPTADLEAE
+150 AEQTAADLEAE

-185 GRCFIAETEQAHP
+185 GRCFITETEQAHP
-198 ITPGAPFVEI
+198 INPGAPFVEI

-240 IRHYDAEVYADPDSA
+240 IRHYDAEVYADPESA

-263 HYTDEHGQPSTY
+263 RYTDEHGQPSTY

-282 CDAGGLVSHIRNFGE
+282 CDAGGLVSHIRSFGE

-345 VTVDFTQNSAA
+345 EAVEFTQ
-356 TVQPSAATQQPEQ
+356 PSTATQQ
-369 TQQPDFLDWDP
+369 
-380 AEVKAELERRNAEN
+380 
-394 DHSFVAGVLSDVE
+394 
-407 HLAPEQQTPATGAGV
+407 PEQQTPATGAGA
-422 EAPAEQPEATTAEQA
+422 EAPAEQPEAITAEPA

-460 ETARNAHYCVHMS
+460 ETARNAHYCIHMG

-484 RNAVNSAAKMVEQ
+484 RNSVNSAAQLVEQ

-525 NDYNRNQSSYPSQFI
+525 NDYNRNQASYPSQFI

-605 EDAKTANAYY
+605 EDAKAANAYY

-625 GLSEKNRAWL
+625 GISEENRAWL

-650 QYGSPFPAYE
+650 LYGFPFPAYE
-660 LASIRGKIERT
+660 LSSIRGKIERT

-693 FDGGQIVRNI
+693 FDGGRIVRNI

-713 AIPSADTRAAMKQNG
+713 AIPDADTRAALKQNG

>member
-1 MTDKNNRPMKTGDVV
+1 MTDKNNRTMKTGDVV

-62 NLCFWPISAFVNSR
+62 NICFWPIHAFVNSR
-76 DKRAAANQWNR
+76 DKRAAANQWNQA
-87 EHAEIEIKTFP
+87 HAEIEIKTFP
-98 HTEHIA
+98 NTAHIA
-104 KFFAAEADSLDA
+104 KFFAAEADSLNA

-128 CQTVKDTKETQAF
+128 NQTVKDAKETQAF
-141 YRSVADGLR
+141 YRSVSDGLR
-150 AEQPTADLEAE
+150 AEQ
-161 NASRRAEQEAEQAE
+161 
-175 RETVLRRRVA
+175 
-185 GRCFIAETEQAHP
+185 
-198 ITPGAPFVEI
+198 
-208 PFSENP
+208 
-214 AFYACTDQA
+214 
-223 GKTGEPL
+223 
-230 RLSVAAAEII
+230 
-240 IRHYDAEVYADPDSA
+240 
-255 YDKTDFVI
+255 
-263 HYTDEHGQPSTY
+263 
-275 SGRYDLG
+275 
-282 CDAGGLVSHIRNFGE
+282 
-297 NLRSMGHLW
+297 
-306 NSQPTE
+306 
-312 QDEADAAAILA
+312 
-323 LADLLTAEI
+323 TAEI
-332 NPTTPTPPTGGKV
+332 TH
-345 VTVDFTQNSAA
+345 A
-356 TVQPSAATQQPEQ
+356 
-369 TQQPDFLDWDP
+369 
-380 AEVKAELERRNAEN
+380 
-394 DHSFVAGVLSDVE
+394 
-407 HLAPEQQTPATGAGV
+407 APEQPTAATGAGA
-422 EAPAEQPEATTAEQA
+422 EAPAEQPEAITPEPA

-460 ETARNAHYCVHMS
+460 ETARNAHYCIHMG

-484 RNAVNSAAKMVEQ
+484 RNSVNKAAQMVEQ

-525 NDYNRNQSSYPSQFI
+525 NDYNRNQASYPSQFI
-540 AGAGNF
+540 AGAGNY
-546 NMRKHNR
+546 NMKKHNR

-650 QYGSPFPAYE
+650 PYGSPFPAYE

-713 AIPSADTRAAMKQNG
+713 AIPDAGTRAALKQNG

>member
-1 MTDKNNRPMKTGDVV
+1 MNDKNNRPMKTGDVV

-62 NLCFWPISAFVNSR
+62 NICFWPISVYVNSR
-76 DKRAAANQWNR
+76 DKRAAANQWNQA
-87 EHAEIEIKTFP
+87 HAEIEIKTFP
-98 HTEHIA
+98 NTAHIA
-104 KFFAAEADSLDA
+104 KFFAAEADSLNA

-150 AEQPTADLEAE
+150 TEQPTAAT
-161 NASRRAEQEAEQAE
+161 AQTSAAA
-175 RETVLRRRVA
+175 
-185 GRCFIAETEQAHP
+185 TEQ
-198 ITPGAPFVEI
+198 
-208 PFSENP
+208 
-214 AFYACTDQA
+214 
-223 GKTGEPL
+223 
-230 RLSVAAAEII
+230 
-240 IRHYDAEVYADPDSA
+240 
-255 YDKTDFVI
+255 
-263 HYTDEHGQPSTY
+263 
-275 SGRYDLG
+275 
-282 CDAGGLVSHIRNFGE
+282 
-297 NLRSMGHLW
+297 
-306 NSQPTE
+306 
-312 QDEADAAAILA
+312 
-323 LADLLTAEI
+323 
-332 NPTTPTPPTGGKV
+332 
-345 VTVDFTQNSAA
+345 
-356 TVQPSAATQQPEQ
+356 
-369 TQQPDFLDWDP
+369 
-380 AEVKAELERRNAEN
+380 
-394 DHSFVAGVLSDVE
+394 
-407 HLAPEQQTPATGAGV
+407 PEQQTPATGTGA
-422 EAPAEQPEATTAEQA
+422 EAPAEQPEAITPEPAEQA
-437 EQAEQPTPENR
+437 EQLAPRNR
-448 PETVPPYGSIDE
+448 PETVPTYYEISE

-484 RNAVNSAAKMVEQ
+484 RNSVNKAAQMVEQ

-525 NDYNRNQSSYPSQFI
+525 NDYNRNQASYPSQFI

-605 EDAKTANAYY
+605 EDAKAANAYY
-615 RKHKTLEGCP
+615 RKHKTLAGCP
-625 GLSEKNRAWL
+625 GFTSEQVANL
-635 TRPGVFASGDGSPIS
+635 TDPNSFDIRVH
-650 QYGSPFPAYE
+650 GSPFPAYE
-660 LASIRGKIERT
+660 LSSIRGKIERT

-713 AIPSADTRAAMKQNG
+713 AIPDADTRAALKQNG

>member
-1 MTDKNNRPMKTGDVV
+1 MNDKNNRPMKTGDVV

-62 NLCFWPISAFVNSR
+62 NLCFWPIHAFVNSR
-76 DKRAAANQWNR
+76 DKRAAANQWNQ

-104 KFFAAEADSLDA
+104 AYFASEADSLDV

-150 AEQPTADLEAE
+150 TEQPTAAT
-161 NASRRAEQEAEQAE
+161 AQTSAAA
-175 RETVLRRRVA
+175 
-185 GRCFIAETEQAHP
+185 TEQ
-198 ITPGAPFVEI
+198 
-208 PFSENP
+208 
-214 AFYACTDQA
+214 
-223 GKTGEPL
+223 
-230 RLSVAAAEII
+230 
-240 IRHYDAEVYADPDSA
+240 
-255 YDKTDFVI
+255 
-263 HYTDEHGQPSTY
+263 
-275 SGRYDLG
+275 
-282 CDAGGLVSHIRNFGE
+282 
-297 NLRSMGHLW
+297 
-306 NSQPTE
+306 
-312 QDEADAAAILA
+312 
-323 LADLLTAEI
+323 
-332 NPTTPTPPTGGKV
+332 
-345 VTVDFTQNSAA
+345 
-356 TVQPSAATQQPEQ
+356 
-369 TQQPDFLDWDP
+369 
-380 AEVKAELERRNAEN
+380 
-394 DHSFVAGVLSDVE
+394 
-407 HLAPEQQTPATGAGV
+407 PEQQTPATGAGA
-422 EAPAEQPEATTAEQA
+422 EAPAEQPEATITEQV

-448 PETVPPYGSIDE
+448 PETVPPYGFIDE
-460 ETARNAHYCVHMS
+460 ETARNAHYCIHMG

-484 RNAVNSAAKMVEQ
+484 RNSVNSAAKMVEQ

-525 NDYNRNQSSYPSQFI
+525 NDYNRNQASYPSQFI

-553 QMSRE
+553 QMARE

-671 EQRLAELD
+671 EHRLAELD
-679 RREQQAAEP
+679 CREQQAAEP

-713 AIPSADTRAAMKQNG
+713 AIPDADTRAALKQNG
-728 FRWSPKNQAWQRQLT
+728 LRWSPKNQAWQRQLT
-743 DNAERAARQVLR
+743 DNAERAAHSVLGI
-755 LA
+755 A

>member
-1 MTDKNNRPMKTGDVV
+1 MNDKNNRTMKTGDVV

-62 NLCFWPISAFVNSR
+62 NICFWPIHAFVNSR
-76 DKRAAANQWNR
+76 DKRAAANQWNQA
-87 EHAEIEIKTFP
+87 HAEIEIKTFL

-104 KFFAAEADSLDA
+104 AYFASEADSLDV

-150 AEQPTADLEAE
+150 TEQPTAAE
-161 NASRRAEQEAEQAE
+161 
-175 RETVLRRRVA
+175 
-185 GRCFIAETEQAHP
+185 
-198 ITPGAPFVEI
+198 
-208 PFSENP
+208 
-214 AFYACTDQA
+214 
-223 GKTGEPL
+223 
-230 RLSVAAAEII
+230 
-240 IRHYDAEVYADPDSA
+240 
-255 YDKTDFVI
+255 
-263 HYTDEHGQPSTY
+263 QPSTT
-275 SGRYDLG
+275 
-282 CDAGGLVSHIRNFGE
+282 
-297 NLRSMGHLW
+297 
-306 NSQPTE
+306 TE
-312 QDEADAAAILA
+312 Q
-323 LADLLTAEI
+323 
-332 NPTTPTPPTGGKV
+332 
-345 VTVDFTQNSAA
+345 
-356 TVQPSAATQQPEQ
+356 
-369 TQQPDFLDWDP
+369 
-380 AEVKAELERRNAEN
+380 
-394 DHSFVAGVLSDVE
+394 
-407 HLAPEQQTPATGAGV
+407 PEQQTPAAGTGA
-422 EAPAEQPEATTAEQA
+422 EAPAEQPEATTA

-460 ETARNAHYCVHMS
+460 ETARNAHYCVHMG

-484 RNAVNSAAKMVEQ
+484 RNAVNKAAQLVEQ

-525 NDYNRNQSSYPSQFI
+525 NDYNRNQASYPSQFI

-650 QYGSPFPAYE
+650 LYGSPFPAYE

-679 RREQQAAEP
+679 RREQQAVEP

-713 AIPSADTRAAMKQNG
+713 AIPDTDTRAALKQNG

-743 DNAERAARQVLR
+743 DNAERAARSVLGI
-755 LA
+755 A

>member
-1 MTDKNNRPMKTGDVV
+1 MTDKNNRTMKTGDVV

-62 NLCFWPISAFVNSR
+62 NICFWPISVYVNSR

-104 KFFAAEADSLDA
+104 AYFADEAASLDA

-128 CQTVKDTKETQAF
+128 CQIVKDAKETQAF
-141 YRSVADGLR
+141 YRSISDGLR
-150 AEQPTADLEAE
+150 TEQP
-161 NASRRAEQEAEQAE
+161 
-175 RETVLRRRVA
+175 
-185 GRCFIAETEQAHP
+185 
-198 ITPGAPFVEI
+198 
-208 PFSENP
+208 
-214 AFYACTDQA
+214 
-223 GKTGEPL
+223 
-230 RLSVAAAEII
+230 AAATE
-240 IRHYDAEVYADPDSA
+240 
-255 YDKTDFVI
+255 
-263 HYTDEHGQPSTY
+263 QPST
-275 SGRYDLG
+275 
-282 CDAGGLVSHIRNFGE
+282 
-297 NLRSMGHLW
+297 
-306 NSQPTE
+306 
-312 QDEADAAAILA
+312 
-323 LADLLTAEI
+323 
-332 NPTTPTPPTGGKV
+332 
-345 VTVDFTQNSAA
+345 
-356 TVQPSAATQQPEQ
+356 TQQSEQ

-407 HLAPEQQTPATGAGV
+407 QLTPEQQTPATGAGA
-422 EAPAEQPEATTAEQA
+422 EAPAEQPEATTT

-460 ETARNAHYCVHMS
+460 ETARNAHYCIHMG

-484 RNAVNSAAKMVEQ
+484 RNSVNKAAQLVEQ

-516 YARRLAQWT
+516 YARRLAAWT
-525 NDYNRNQSSYPSQFI
+525 NDYNRNQASYPSQFI

-553 QMSRE
+553 QIARE

-574 IRSVGT
+574 IRSIGT

-650 QYGSPFPAYE
+650 LYGSPFPAYE

-688 QTGTA
+688 QNGTA

-713 AIPSADTRAAMKQNG
+713 AIPDADTRAALKQNG

-743 DNAERAARQVLR
+743 DNAERAARQVLS

>member
-1 MTDKNNRPMKTGDVV
+1 MTDKNNRTMKTGDVV

-104 KFFAAEADSLDA
+104 AYFASEADSLDV

-150 AEQPTADLEAE
+150 AEQPTAA
-161 NASRRAEQEAEQAE
+161 
-175 RETVLRRRVA
+175 
-185 GRCFIAETEQAHP
+185 TE
-198 ITPGAPFVEI
+198 
-208 PFSENP
+208 
-214 AFYACTDQA
+214 
-223 GKTGEPL
+223 
-230 RLSVAAAEII
+230 
-240 IRHYDAEVYADPDSA
+240 
-255 YDKTDFVI
+255 
-263 HYTDEHGQPSTY
+263 
-275 SGRYDLG
+275 
-282 CDAGGLVSHIRNFGE
+282 
-297 NLRSMGHLW
+297 
-306 NSQPTE
+306 
-312 QDEADAAAILA
+312 
-323 LADLLTAEI
+323 
-332 NPTTPTPPTGGKV
+332 
-345 VTVDFTQNSAA
+345 
-356 TVQPSAATQQPEQ
+356 QPSAAATEQ
-369 TQQPDFLDWDP
+369 
-380 AEVKAELERRNAEN
+380 
-394 DHSFVAGVLSDVE
+394 
-407 HLAPEQQTPATGAGV
+407 PEQQTPATGAGA

-473 DYKPGSATASY
+473 DYKPGSATVSY
-484 RNAVNSAAKMVEQ
+484 RNSVNKAAQMVEQ

-525 NDYNRNQSSYPSQFI
+525 NDYNRNQASYPSQFI

-650 QYGSPFPAYE
+650 LYGSPFPAYE
-660 LASIRGKIERT
+660 LSSIRGKIERI

-679 RREQQAAEP
+679 RREQQSAEP

-713 AIPSADTRAAMKQNG
+713 AIPDADTRAALKQNG

-743 DNAERAARQVLR
+743 DNAERAARQVLS

>member
-1 MTDKNNRPMKTGDVV
+1 MIDKNNRTMKTGDVV

-62 NLCFWPISAFVNSR
+62 NICFWPISVYVNSR

-104 KFFAAEADSLDA
+104 AYFAREAASLDA

-141 YRSVADGLR
+141 YRSISDGLR
-150 AEQPTADLEAE
+150 AEQTAADLEAE
-161 NASRRAEQEAEQAE
+161 NASRRTEQEAEQAE

-185 GRCFIAETEQAHP
+185 GRCFITETEQAHP

-263 HYTDEHGQPSTY
+263 RYTDENGQPSTY

-282 CDAGGLVSHIRNFGE
+282 CNAGGLVSHIRSFGE

-306 NSQPTE
+306 DKQPTE

-332 NPTTPTPPTGGKV
+332 NHTTPTPPTGGKV
-345 VTVDFTQNSAA
+345 VTVDFTRNSTAPE
-356 TVQPSAATQQPEQ
+356 QPSTTTQQPEQ
-369 TQQPDFLDWDP
+369 QP
-380 AEVKAELERRNAEN
+380 
-394 DHSFVAGVLSDVE
+394 
-407 HLAPEQQTPATGAGV
+407 TATGADA
-422 EAPAEQPEATTAEQA
+422 EAPAEQPEAIPAEQA
-437 EQAEQPTPENR
+437 EQTTPENR

-460 ETARNAHYCVHMS
+460 ETARNAHYCIHMS

-484 RNAVNSAAKMVEQ
+484 RNSVNKAAQLVEQ

-516 YARRLAQWT
+516 YARRLAAWT
-525 NDYNRNQSSYPSQFI
+525 NDYNRNQASYPSQFI
-540 AGAGNF
+540 AGAGNY
-546 NMRKHNR
+546 NMKKHNR
-553 QMSRE
+553 QMARE

-650 QYGSPFPAYE
+650 LYGSPFPAYE
-660 LASIRGKIERT
+660 LDSIRGKIERT

-679 RREQQAAEP
+679 RREQQAAES

-713 AIPSADTRAAMKQNG
+713 AIPSADTRAALKQNG

-743 DNAERAARQVLR
+743 DNAERAARQVLS

>member
-1 MTDKNNRPMKTGDVV
+1 MTDKNNRTMKTGDVV

-62 NLCFWPISAFVNSR
+62 NICLWPISAFVNSR

-104 KFFAAEADSLDA
+104 AYFASEADSLDV

-150 AEQPTADLEAE
+150 AEQPTA
-161 NASRRAEQEAEQAE
+161 
-175 RETVLRRRVA
+175 T
-185 GRCFIAETEQAHP
+185 TE
-198 ITPGAPFVEI
+198 
-208 PFSENP
+208 
-214 AFYACTDQA
+214 
-223 GKTGEPL
+223 
-230 RLSVAAAEII
+230 
-240 IRHYDAEVYADPDSA
+240 
-255 YDKTDFVI
+255 
-263 HYTDEHGQPSTY
+263 QPST
-275 SGRYDLG
+275 
-282 CDAGGLVSHIRNFGE
+282 A
-297 NLRSMGHLW
+297 
-306 NSQPTE
+306 TE
-312 QDEADAAAILA
+312 Q
-323 LADLLTAEI
+323 
-332 NPTTPTPPTGGKV
+332 PK
-345 VTVDFTQNSAA
+345 
-356 TVQPSAATQQPEQ
+356 
-369 TQQPDFLDWDP
+369 
-380 AEVKAELERRNAEN
+380 
-394 DHSFVAGVLSDVE
+394 
-407 HLAPEQQTPATGAGV
+407 QQTTATGAGA

-460 ETARNAHYCVHMS
+460 ETARNAHYCIHMG

-484 RNAVNSAAKMVEQ
+484 RNSVNKAAQMVEQ

-525 NDYNRNQSSYPSQFI
+525 NDYNRNQASYPSQFI

-650 QYGSPFPAYE
+650 LYGSPFPAYE

-703 DLNRLQILFD
+703 DLDRLQILFD
-713 AIPSADTRAAMKQNG
+713 AIPDADTRAALKQNG

>member
-1 MTDKNNRPMKTGDVV
+1 MTDKNNRTMKTGDVV

-30 FVEHTPGDP
+30 FVEHTPGDS

-76 DKRAAANQWNR
+76 DKRAAANQWNQ
-87 EHAEIEIKTFP
+87 EHAEIEIQTFP

-104 KFFAAEADSLDA
+104 AYFADEADSLDA

-150 AEQPTADLEAE
+150 AKQPTAA
-161 NASRRAEQEAEQAE
+161 
-175 RETVLRRRVA
+175 
-185 GRCFIAETEQAHP
+185 
-198 ITPGAPFVEI
+198 
-208 PFSENP
+208 
-214 AFYACTDQA
+214 
-223 GKTGEPL
+223 
-230 RLSVAAAEII
+230 
-240 IRHYDAEVYADPDSA
+240 
-255 YDKTDFVI
+255 
-263 HYTDEHGQPSTY
+263 
-275 SGRYDLG
+275 
-282 CDAGGLVSHIRNFGE
+282 
-297 NLRSMGHLW
+297 
-306 NSQPTE
+306 
-312 QDEADAAAILA
+312 
-323 LADLLTAEI
+323 TA
-332 NPTTPTPPTGGKV
+332 
-345 VTVDFTQNSAA
+345 
-356 TVQPSAATQQPEQ
+356 QPSAAT
-369 TQQPDFLDWDP
+369 TQQ
-380 AEVKAELERRNAEN
+380 
-394 DHSFVAGVLSDVE
+394 
-407 HLAPEQQTPATGAGV
+407 PEQQTPATNAGA

-437 EQAEQPTPENR
+437 EQPTPENR
-448 PETVPPYGSIDE
+448 PETAPPYGSIDE
-460 ETARNAHYCVHMS
+460 ETARNAHYCIHMS
-473 DYKPGSATASY
+473 DYEPGSATASY
-484 RNAVNSAAKMVEQ
+484 RNSVNSAAQMVEQ

-502 SAFYHDKLDALLNS
+502 STFYHDKLDALLNS

-525 NDYNRNQSSYPSQFI
+525 NDYNRNQASYPSQFI

-650 QYGSPFPAYE
+650 LYGSPFPAYE

-679 RREQQAAEP
+679 RREQQAAQP
-688 QTGTA
+688 KTGTA
-693 FDGGQIVRNI
+693 FDGGKIVRNI

-713 AIPSADTRAAMKQNG
+713 AIPDADTRAALKQNG

>member
-1 MTDKNNRPMKTGDVV
+1 MNDKNNRPMKTGDVV

-62 NLCFWPISAFVNSR
+62 NICFWPISAFVNSR
-76 DKRAAANQWNR
+76 DKRAAANQWNQ

-104 KFFAAEADSLDA
+104 AYFASEADSLDV

-141 YRSVADGLR
+141 YRSISDGLR
-150 AEQPTADLEAE
+150 AEQPTPAD
-161 NASRRAEQEAEQAE
+161 
-175 RETVLRRRVA
+175 
-185 GRCFIAETEQAHP
+185 
-198 ITPGAPFVEI
+198 
-208 PFSENP
+208 
-214 AFYACTDQA
+214 
-223 GKTGEPL
+223 
-230 RLSVAAAEII
+230 
-240 IRHYDAEVYADPDSA
+240 
-255 YDKTDFVI
+255 
-263 HYTDEHGQPSTY
+263 
-275 SGRYDLG
+275 
-282 CDAGGLVSHIRNFGE
+282 
-297 NLRSMGHLW
+297 
-306 NSQPTE
+306 
-312 QDEADAAAILA
+312 
-323 LADLLTAEI
+323 
-332 NPTTPTPPTGGKV
+332 
-345 VTVDFTQNSAA
+345 
-356 TVQPSAATQQPEQ
+356 TQQ
-369 TQQPDFLDWDP
+369 
-380 AEVKAELERRNAEN
+380 
-394 DHSFVAGVLSDVE
+394 
-407 HLAPEQQTPATGAGV
+407 PEQQTPATGADA
-422 EAPAEQPEATTAEQA
+422 EAPAEQPEAITPEPA

-448 PETVPPYGSIDE
+448 PVTVPTYYEISE

-473 DYKPGSATASY
+473 DYEPGSATAGY
-484 RNAVNSAAKMVEQ
+484 RSSVNSAAHLVEQ
-497 QKARV
+497 QKART
-502 SAFYHDKLDALLNS
+502 SAFYHDKLDALLDR

-525 NDYNRNQSSYPSQFI
+525 NDYSRNQASYPSQFI

-650 QYGSPFPAYE
+650 LYGSHFPAYE
-660 LASIRGKIERT
+660 LDSLRGKIERT

-679 RREQQAAEP
+679 RREQQAAQP

-713 AIPSADTRAAMKQNG
+713 AIPDADTRAALKQNG

>member
-1 MTDKNNRPMKTGDVV
+1 MNDKNNRPMKTGDVV

-62 NLCFWPISAFVNSR
+62 NICFWPISVYVNSR
-76 DKRAAANQWNR
+76 DKRAAANQWNQA
-87 EHAEIEIKTFP
+87 HAEIEIKTFP
-98 HTEHIA
+98 NTAHIA
-104 KFFAAEADSLDA
+104 KFFAAEANSLDA

-128 CQTVKDTKETQAF
+128 CQTVKDAKETQAF

-150 AEQPTADLEAE
+150 AEQTAADLEAE

-175 RETVLRRRVA
+175 RETVLRRCVA

-275 SGRYDLG
+275 SGRYNLG
-282 CDAGGLVSHIRNFGE
+282 FNDGGMISHIRRFGE
-297 NLRSMGHLW
+297 NLRRMGHLW

-345 VTVDFTQNSAA
+345 EAVEFTQ
-356 TVQPSAATQQPEQ
+356 PSTTQQPEQ
-369 TQQPDFLDWDP
+369 
-380 AEVKAELERRNAEN
+380 
-394 DHSFVAGVLSDVE
+394 H
-407 HLAPEQQTPATGAGV
+407 TPATNAGA

-437 EQAEQPTPENR
+437 EQQTPENR
-448 PETVPPYGSIDE
+448 PETVSPYGSIDE
-460 ETARNAHYCVHMS
+460 ETAWNAHYCVHMG

-484 RNAVNSAAKMVEQ
+484 RNSVDKAAQMVEQ
-497 QKARV
+497 QKSRV

-525 NDYNRNQSSYPSQFI
+525 NDYNRNQASYPSQFI

-615 RKHKTLEGCP
+615 HKHKTLEGCP

-650 QYGSPFPAYE
+650 QYGSPFPTYE

-713 AIPSADTRAAMKQNG
+713 AIPDADTRAALKQNG

>member
-1 MTDKNNRPMKTGDVV
+1 MKNTSIKFYYNGLRLNGSRTLVKCSYSIDNSRRTASPCVTICADRGGSLPRDLFPVENDTDIMTDYFDNDRATITADHPLYPFARVAAVKYEINLLKTSQRYA
-16 EITGAYFKNDNGLY
+16 E
-30 FVEHTPGDP
+30 
-39 NWSGRDHCLRRIKRN
+39 
-54 GELSTAKD
+54 
-62 NLCFWPISAFVNSR
+62 
-76 DKRAAANQWNR
+76 KRAAGGYMADYYAKEAARLAGRIEQLN
-87 EHAEIEIKTFP
+87 AEL
-98 HTEHIA
+98 
-104 KFFAAEADSLDA
+104 AALPSTHPAAADLEA
-116 TIKRYTWDFGED
+116 
-128 CQTVKDTKETQAF
+128 
-141 YRSVADGLR
+141 VA
-150 AEQPTADLEAE
+150 AQNLEAE

-240 IRHYDAEVYADPDSA
+240 IRHYDAEVYDDPDSA

-282 CDAGGLVSHIRNFGE
+282 CDAGGLVSHIRSFGE

-345 VTVDFTQNSAA
+345 EAVEFTQPTAA
-356 TVQPSAATQQPEQ
+356 TEQ
-369 TQQPDFLDWDP
+369 
-380 AEVKAELERRNAEN
+380 
-394 DHSFVAGVLSDVE
+394 
-407 HLAPEQQTPATGAGV
+407 PEQQTPATGTGA
-422 EAPAEQPEATTAEQA
+422 EAPAEQPEATTA

-460 ETARNAHYCVHMS
+460 ETARNAHYCIHMS

-484 RNAVNSAAKMVEQ
+484 RNSVNEAAQMVEQ
-497 QKARV
+497 QKACV

-525 NDYNRNQSSYPSQFI
+525 NDYNRNQASYPSQFI

-586 DPHAREMLTERL
+586 DPHAREMLTARL

-625 GLSEKNRAWL
+625 GFTPEPAAAL
-635 TRPGVFASGDGSPIS
+635 TAPGSFDMRVH
-650 QYGSPFPAYE
+650 GSPFPAYE

-693 FDGGQIVRNI
+693 FDGGQIIRNI

-713 AIPSADTRAAMKQNG
+713 AIPSADTRSALKQNG

>member
-1 MTDKNNRPMKTGDVV
+1 MNDKNNRPMKTGDVV

-62 NLCFWPISAFVNSR
+62 NICFWPIHAFVNSR

-104 KFFAAEADSLDA
+104 AYFASEADSLDA

-128 CQTVKDTKETQAF
+128 CQTVKDAKETQAF
-141 YRSVADGLR
+141 YRSVSDGLR
-150 AEQPTADLEAE
+150 AEQT
-161 NASRRAEQEAEQAE
+161 
-175 RETVLRRRVA
+175 
-185 GRCFIAETEQAHP
+185 
-198 ITPGAPFVEI
+198 
-208 PFSENP
+208 
-214 AFYACTDQA
+214 
-223 GKTGEPL
+223 
-230 RLSVAAAEII
+230 AAATE
-240 IRHYDAEVYADPDSA
+240 
-255 YDKTDFVI
+255 
-263 HYTDEHGQPSTY
+263 QPST
-275 SGRYDLG
+275 D
-282 CDAGGLVSHIRNFGE
+282 
-297 NLRSMGHLW
+297 
-306 NSQPTE
+306 
-312 QDEADAAAILA
+312 
-323 LADLLTAEI
+323 
-332 NPTTPTPPTGGKV
+332 
-345 VTVDFTQNSAA
+345 
-356 TVQPSAATQQPEQ
+356 TQQPEQ
-369 TQQPDFLDWDP
+369 
-380 AEVKAELERRNAEN
+380 
-394 DHSFVAGVLSDVE
+394 
-407 HLAPEQQTPATGAGV
+407 QTTATGAGA
-422 EAPAEQPEATTAEQA
+422 EAPTEQPEAITPEPAEQA
-437 EQAEQPTPENR
+437 EQAAPENR
-448 PETVPPYGSIDE
+448 PVTVPTYYEISE

-484 RNAVNSAAKMVEQ
+484 RNSVNSAAKMVEQ

-525 NDYNRNQSSYPSQFI
+525 NDYNRNQASYPSQFI
-540 AGAGNF
+540 AGAGNY
-546 NMRKHNR
+546 NMKKHNR
-553 QMSRE
+553 QMARE

-605 EDAKTANAYY
+605 KDAKAANAYY
-615 RKHKTLEGCP
+615 RKHKTLAGCP
-625 GLSEKNRAWL
+625 GFTSEQAANL
-635 TRPGVFASGDGSPIS
+635 TDPNSFDIRVH
-650 QYGSPFPAYE
+650 GSPFPAYE

-679 RREQQAAEP
+679 RREQQGAEP

-713 AIPSADTRAAMKQNG
+713 AIPDADTRAALKQNG

>member
-1 MTDKNNRPMKTGDVV
+1 MTDKNNRTMKTGDVV

-62 NLCFWPISAFVNSR
+62 NICFWPISAFVNSR
-76 DKRAAANQWNR
+76 DKRAAANEWNR
-87 EHAEIEIKTFP
+87 EHAEIEIKAFP

-104 KFFAAEADSLDA
+104 AYFASEADSLDV

-150 AEQPTADLEAE
+150 AEQPTAAT
-161 NASRRAEQEAEQAE
+161 AQTSAAA
-175 RETVLRRRVA
+175 
-185 GRCFIAETEQAHP
+185 TEQ
-198 ITPGAPFVEI
+198 
-208 PFSENP
+208 
-214 AFYACTDQA
+214 
-223 GKTGEPL
+223 
-230 RLSVAAAEII
+230 
-240 IRHYDAEVYADPDSA
+240 
-255 YDKTDFVI
+255 
-263 HYTDEHGQPSTY
+263 
-275 SGRYDLG
+275 
-282 CDAGGLVSHIRNFGE
+282 
-297 NLRSMGHLW
+297 
-306 NSQPTE
+306 
-312 QDEADAAAILA
+312 
-323 LADLLTAEI
+323 
-332 NPTTPTPPTGGKV
+332 
-345 VTVDFTQNSAA
+345 
-356 TVQPSAATQQPEQ
+356 
-369 TQQPDFLDWDP
+369 
-380 AEVKAELERRNAEN
+380 
-394 DHSFVAGVLSDVE
+394 
-407 HLAPEQQTPATGAGV
+407 PEQQTPATGAGT
-422 EAPAEQPEATTAEQA
+422 EAPAEQPEATITEQV

-448 PETVPPYGSIDE
+448 PVTVPTYYEISE

-473 DYKPGSATASY
+473 DYEPGSATASY
-484 RNAVNSAAKMVEQ
+484 RNSVNSAAHLVEQ
-497 QKARV
+497 QKART
-502 SAFYHDKLDALLNS
+502 SAFYHDKLDALLDR

-525 NDYNRNQSSYPSQFI
+525 NDYNRNQASYPSQFI

-605 EDAKTANAYY
+605 EDAKAANAYY
-615 RKHKTLEGCP
+615 RKHKTLAGCP
-625 GLSEKNRAWL
+625 GFTSEQVANL
-635 TRPGVFASGDGSPIS
+635 TDPNSFDIRVH
-650 QYGSPFPAYE
+650 GSPFPAYE
-660 LASIRGKIERT
+660 LGSLRGKIERT

-679 RREQQAAEP
+679 RREQQAEEP

-713 AIPSADTRAAMKQNG
+713 AIPDADTRAALKQNG

>member
-1 MTDKNNRPMKTGDVV
+1 MTDKNNRTMKTGDVV

-62 NLCFWPISAFVNSR
+62 NICFWPIHAFVNSR
-76 DKRAAANQWNR
+76 DKRAAANQWNQ

-104 KFFAAEADSLDA
+104 AYFASEADSLDV

-150 AEQPTADLEAE
+150 AEQTTAA
-161 NASRRAEQEAEQAE
+161 
-175 RETVLRRRVA
+175 
-185 GRCFIAETEQAHP
+185 TE
-198 ITPGAPFVEI
+198 
-208 PFSENP
+208 
-214 AFYACTDQA
+214 
-223 GKTGEPL
+223 
-230 RLSVAAAEII
+230 
-240 IRHYDAEVYADPDSA
+240 
-255 YDKTDFVI
+255 
-263 HYTDEHGQPSTY
+263 QPST
-275 SGRYDLG
+275 
-282 CDAGGLVSHIRNFGE
+282 
-297 NLRSMGHLW
+297 
-306 NSQPTE
+306 T
-312 QDEADAAAILA
+312 
-323 LADLLTAEI
+323 
-332 NPTTPTPPTGGKV
+332 
-345 VTVDFTQNSAA
+345 
-356 TVQPSAATQQPEQ
+356 TQQPEQ
-369 TQQPDFLDWDP
+369 QP
-380 AEVKAELERRNAEN
+380 
-394 DHSFVAGVLSDVE
+394 
-407 HLAPEQQTPATGAGV
+407 TATGAGA
-422 EAPAEQPEATTAEQA
+422 EAPAEQPEATTA

-484 RNAVNSAAKMVEQ
+484 RNSVNKAAQMVEQ

-525 NDYNRNQSSYPSQFI
+525 NDYNRNQASYPSQFI
-540 AGAGNF
+540 AGAGNY
-546 NMRKHNR
+546 NMKKHNR

-566 QIEAILDK
+566 QIEAILGK

-660 LASIRGKIERT
+660 MASIRGKIERT

-713 AIPSADTRAAMKQNG
+713 AIPDADTRAALKQNG

>member
-54 GELSTAKD
+54 GELSTAKY
-62 NLCFWPISAFVNSR
+62 NICFWPISAYVNSR

-104 KFFAAEADSLDA
+104 AYFADEAASLDA

-128 CQTVKDTKETQAF
+128 CQTVQDTKETQAF

-150 AEQPTADLEAE
+150 TEQP
-161 NASRRAEQEAEQAE
+161 
-175 RETVLRRRVA
+175 
-185 GRCFIAETEQAHP
+185 
-198 ITPGAPFVEI
+198 
-208 PFSENP
+208 
-214 AFYACTDQA
+214 
-223 GKTGEPL
+223 
-230 RLSVAAAEII
+230 AAAPE
-240 IRHYDAEVYADPDSA
+240 
-255 YDKTDFVI
+255 
-263 HYTDEHGQPSTY
+263 QP
-275 SGRYDLG
+275 
-282 CDAGGLVSHIRNFGE
+282 
-297 NLRSMGHLW
+297 
-306 NSQPTE
+306 
-312 QDEADAAAILA
+312 
-323 LADLLTAEI
+323 
-332 NPTTPTPPTGGKV
+332 
-345 VTVDFTQNSAA
+345 
-356 TVQPSAATQQPEQ
+356 QQPEQ
-369 TQQPDFLDWDP
+369 QP
-380 AEVKAELERRNAEN
+380 
-394 DHSFVAGVLSDVE
+394 
-407 HLAPEQQTPATGAGV
+407 TATGAGA
-422 EAPAEQPEATTAEQA
+422 EAPAEQPEAISAEQS
-437 EQAEQPTPENR
+437 EQPIPENR

-484 RNAVNSAAKMVEQ
+484 RNSVNKAAQLVEQ

-516 YARRLAQWT
+516 YARRLAAWT
-525 NDYNRNQSSYPSQFI
+525 NDYNRNQASYPSQFI
-540 AGAGNF
+540 AGAGNY
-546 NMRKHNR
+546 NMKKHNR
-553 QMSRE
+553 QMARE

-605 EDAKTANAYY
+605 EDAKAANAYY

-625 GLSEKNRAWL
+625 GFTPEQAAAL
-635 TRPGVFASGDGSPIS
+635 TDPDSFDIRVH
-650 QYGSPFPAYE
+650 GSPFPAYE

-713 AIPSADTRAAMKQNG
+713 AIPSADTRAALKQNG

-743 DNAERAARQVLR
+743 DNAERAARQVLS
-755 LA
+755 LT

>member
-1 MTDKNNRPMKTGDVV
+1 MNDKNNRTMKTGDVV

-62 NLCFWPISAFVNSR
+62 NICFWPISAFVNSR
-76 DKRAAANQWNR
+76 DKRAAANEWNR

-104 KFFAAEADSLDA
+104 AYFASEADSLDA

-150 AEQPTADLEAE
+150 AEQPTAA
-161 NASRRAEQEAEQAE
+161 
-175 RETVLRRRVA
+175 
-185 GRCFIAETEQAHP
+185 
-198 ITPGAPFVEI
+198 
-208 PFSENP
+208 
-214 AFYACTDQA
+214 
-223 GKTGEPL
+223 
-230 RLSVAAAEII
+230 
-240 IRHYDAEVYADPDSA
+240 
-255 YDKTDFVI
+255 
-263 HYTDEHGQPSTY
+263 
-275 SGRYDLG
+275 
-282 CDAGGLVSHIRNFGE
+282 
-297 NLRSMGHLW
+297 
-306 NSQPTE
+306 
-312 QDEADAAAILA
+312 
-323 LADLLTAEI
+323 TA
-332 NPTTPTPPTGGKV
+332 
-345 VTVDFTQNSAA
+345 
-356 TVQPSAATQQPEQ
+356 QPSAATTEQ
-369 TQQPDFLDWDP
+369 
-380 AEVKAELERRNAEN
+380 
-394 DHSFVAGVLSDVE
+394 
-407 HLAPEQQTPATGAGV
+407 PEQQTPATGTGA

-460 ETARNAHYCVHMS
+460 ETARNAHYCVHMG

-484 RNAVNSAAKMVEQ
+484 RNSVNSAAKMVEQ

-525 NDYNRNQSSYPSQFI
+525 NDYNRNQASYPSQFI

-650 QYGSPFPAYE
+650 LYGSPFPAYE

-713 AIPSADTRAAMKQNG
+713 AIPDADTRAALKQNG